1 MENLNNP
8 VEEEKIDAP
17 VETVEAPVVEEVTPE
32 PAQVEEAP
40 AIVEAP
46 EATEEQAVVG
56 TDAFAPSTAEMQAV
70 GSVADGAI
78 GVATTPRPAKKAAP
92 AKKKVAQ
99 ETVALHSTK
108 NVTWPGV
115 GKVYSGYNVVDKA
128 AADQWLTRSH
138 IRVATPEEVAKAFG
152 K

>member
-8 VEEEKIDAP
+8 VEEEKIEAP
-17 VETVEAPVVEEVTPE
+17 VETVEAPIVEEVTPE

-46 EATEEQAVVG
+46 EAEEQAVVG
-56 TDAFAPSTAEMQAV
+56 TDAFAPSTAEVQAV

-78 GVATTPRPAKKAAP
+78 GVATAPRPAKKSAP

-115 GKVYSGYNVVDKA
+115 GKVYTGYNVVDKA
-128 AADQWLTRSH
+128 SADQWLTRSH

>member
-17 VETVEAPVVEEVTPE
+17 VEIVDAPVAEEVTPE
-32 PAQVEEAP
+32 PVKVEEAP
-40 AIVEAP
+40 EAV
-46 EATEEQAVVG
+46 EEQAVVG
-56 TDAFAPSTAEMQAV
+56 TDSFAGSTAEVQAV

-78 GVATTPRPAKKAAP
+78 GVATAPRQPKKVAP

-99 ETVALHSTK
+99 DTVALHSTK

-115 GKVYSGYNVVDKA
+115 GKVYTGYNVVDKA
-128 AADQWLTRSH
+128 AADHWLTRSH
-138 IRVATPEEVAKAFG
+138 IRVATPDEVAKAFG

>member
-1 MENLNNP
+1 MENLNNQ

-17 VETVEAPVVEEVTPE
+17 VETIEAPIVEEVTPE
-32 PAQVEEAP
+32 PIQVEEAP

-46 EATEEQAVVG
+46 EEQAVVG
-56 TDAFAPSTAEMQAV
+56 TDSFAPSTAEVQAV

-78 GVATTPRPAKKAAP
+78 GVATTPRPTKKSAP

>member
-17 VETVEAPVVEEVTPE
+17 VEIVEAPVVEEVTPE
-32 PAQVEEAP
+32 PVKVEEAP
-40 AIVEAP
+40 EAV
-46 EATEEQAVVG
+46 EEQAVVG
-56 TDAFAPSTAEMQAV
+56 TDSFARSTSEVQAV

-78 GVATTPRPAKKAAP
+78 GVASAPRPAKKAAP
-92 AKKKVAQ
+92 AKKKAA
-99 ETVALHSTK
+99 EDTVALHSTK

-115 GKVYSGYNVVDKA
+115 GKVYTGYNVVDKA

-138 IRVATPEEVAKAFG
+138 IRVATPDEVAKAFG

>member
-17 VETVEAPVVEEVTPE
+17 VEIVDAPVAEEVTPE
-32 PAQVEEAP
+32 PVKVEEAP
-40 AIVEAP
+40 EAV
-46 EATEEQAVVG
+46 EEQAVVG
-56 TDAFAPSTAEMQAV
+56 TDSFAGSTAEVQAV

-78 GVATTPRPAKKAAP
+78 GVASAPRQPKKAAP

-115 GKVYSGYNVVDKA
+115 GKVYTGYNIVDKSV
-128 AADQWLTRSH
+128 ADQWLTRSH
-138 IRVATPEEVAKAFG
+138 IRMATPDEVAKAFG

>member
-17 VETVEAPVVEEVTPE
+17 VETVEAPIVEEVTPE
-32 PAQVEEAP
+32 PVQVEEAP
-40 AIVEAP
+40 AVVEAP
-46 EATEEQAVVG
+46 EAEEQAVVG

-78 GVATTPRPAKKAAP
+78 GVATTPRPVKKTASSKKKA
-92 AKKKVAQ
+92 VQ
-99 ETVALHSTK
+99 ETVAIHSTK
-108 NVTWPGV
+108 NVSWPGV
-115 GKVYSGYNVVDKA
+115 GKVYKGYNIVEKA
-128 AADQWLTRSH
+128 AADQWLTRSY
-138 IRVATPEEVAKAFG
+138 IRTATPQEIAKEFG

>member
-17 VETVEAPVVEEVTPE
+17 VETIEAPVVEEVTPE
-32 PAQVEEAP
+32 PAKVEEAP
-40 AIVEAP
+40 AV
-46 EATEEQAVVG
+46 EEQAVVG
-56 TDAFAPSTAEMQAV
+56 TDSFARSTSEVQAV

-78 GVATTPRPAKKAAP
+78 GVASTPRPVAKKATP
-92 AKKKVAQ
+92 SKKKAA
-99 ETVALHSTK
+99 EDTVALYSTK

-115 GKVYSGYNVVDKA
+115 GKVYTGYNVVDKA
-128 AADQWLTRSH
+128 ASEQWLTRSH
-138 IRVATPEEVAKAFG
+138 IRVATPDEVAKAFG

>member
-32 PAQVEEAP
+32 PVKVEEAP
-40 AIVEAP
+40 EAV
-46 EATEEQAVVG
+46 EEQAVVG
-56 TDAFAPSTAEMQAV
+56 TDSFAQSVAEVQAV
-70 GSVADGAI
+70 GPVADGAI
-78 GVATTPRPAKKAAP
+78 GVASAPRPAKKVAP
-92 AKKKVAQ
+92 SKKKATQ

>member
-32 PAQVEEAP
+32 PVKVEEAP
-40 AIVEAP
+40 EAV
-46 EATEEQAVVG
+46 EEQAVVG
-56 TDAFAPSTAEMQAV
+56 TDSFARSTAEVQAV
-70 GSVADGAI
+70 GPVADGAI
-78 GVATTPRPAKKAAP
+78 GVASTPRPAKKSAP
-92 AKKKVAQ
+92 SKKKAAQ
-99 ETVALHSTK
+99 DTVALHSTK

-115 GKVYSGYNVVDKA
+115 GKVYTGYNVVDKD

>member
-8 VEEEKIDAP
+8 VEEEKIEAP
-17 VETVEAPVVEEVTPE
+17 VETVEAPIVEEVSPE

-46 EATEEQAVVG
+46 EAEEQAVVR
-56 TDAFAPSTAEMQAV
+56 TDAFAPSTAEVQAV

-78 GVATTPRPAKKAAP
+78 GVATAPRPAKKAAP
-92 AKKKVAQ
+92 SKNKAAQ

-115 GKVYSGYNVVDKA
+115 GKVYTGYNVVDKA
-128 AADQWLTRSH
+128 SADQWLTRSH

>member
-17 VETVEAPVVEEVTPE
+17 VETVEAPVVEEVTLE
-32 PAQVEEAP
+32 PVQVEEVL

-46 EATEEQAVVG
+46 EAEEQAVVG
-56 TDAFAPSTAEMQAV
+56 TDAFAPSTAEVQAV

-78 GVATTPRPAKKAAP
+78 GVATTPRPAKKSAP
-92 AKKKVAQ
+92 AKKKAAQ

>member
-8 VEEEKIDAP
+8 VEEEKIEAP
-17 VETVEAPVVEEVTPE
+17 VETVEAPIVEEVTPE

-46 EATEEQAVVG
+46 EAEEQAVVG
-56 TDAFAPSTAEMQAV
+56 TDSFAPSTAEVQAV

-78 GVATTPRPAKKAAP
+78 GVASTPRPVKKSAPSKKKAA
-92 AKKKVAQ
+92 Q
-99 ETVALHSTK
+99 DTVALHSTK

-115 GKVYSGYNVVDKA
+115 GKVYTGYNVVDKD

-138 IRVATPEEVAKAFG
+138 IRVATPDEVAKAFG

>member
-8 VEEEKIDAP
+8 VEEEKIEAS
-17 VETVEAPVVEEVTPE
+17 VETVEAPIVEEVTPE
-32 PAQVEEAP
+32 PAQVEEEP

-46 EATEEQAVVG
+46 EAEEQAVVG
-56 TDAFAPSTAEMQAV
+56 TDAFAPSTAEVQAV

-78 GVATTPRPAKKAAP
+78 GVATAPRPAKKAAP

-115 GKVYSGYNVVDKA
+115 GKVYTGYNVVDKA
-128 AADQWLTRSH
+128 SADQWLTRSH

>member
-8 VEEEKIDAP
+8 VEEEKIEAS
-17 VETVEAPVVEEVTPE
+17 VETVEAPIVEEVTPE
-32 PAQVEEAP
+32 PAQVEEEP

-46 EATEEQAVVG
+46 EAEEQAVVG
-56 TDAFAPSTAEMQAV
+56 TDAFAPSTAEVQAV

-78 GVATTPRPAKKAAP
+78 GVATAPRPAKKAAS

-128 AADQWLTRSH
+128 SADQWLTRSH

>member
-32 PAQVEEAP
+32 PVQVEEVL

-46 EATEEQAVVG
+46 EAEEQAVVG
-56 TDAFAPSTAEMQAV
+56 TDAFAPSTAEVQAV

-78 GVATTPRPAKKAAP
+78 GVATTPRPAKKSAP
-92 AKKKVAQ
+92 AKKKAAQ

-138 IRVATPEEVAKAFG
+138 IRVATPDEVAKAFG

>member
-32 PAQVEEAP
+32 PVQVEEVL

-46 EATEEQAVVG
+46 EAEEQAVVG
-56 TDAFAPSTAEMQAV
+56 TDAFAPSTAEVQAV

-78 GVATTPRPAKKAAP
+78 GVATTPRPAKKSAP
-92 AKKKVAQ
+92 AKKKAAQ